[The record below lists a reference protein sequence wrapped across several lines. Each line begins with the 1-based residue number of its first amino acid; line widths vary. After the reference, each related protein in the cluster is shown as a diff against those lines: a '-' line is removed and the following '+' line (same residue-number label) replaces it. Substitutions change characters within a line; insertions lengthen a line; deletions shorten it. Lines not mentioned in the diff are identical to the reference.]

1 MAGNLR
7 LPRKD
12 DPSASATRHK
22 LDLTLCKLGDLDGAR
37 QQVTAALEDYA
48 QSIEPDPQVIE
59 RARAD
64 LERILR
70 AIDERDID
78 NFATLTGLGPGGISP
93 I

>member
-1 MAGNLR
+1 MAGKLR
-7 LPRKD
+7 VPRKD
-12 DPSASATRHK
+12 DPSASARHK
-22 LDLTLCKLGDLDGAR
+22 LGLTLFKLGDLDGAR